1 MFIGNYNMH
10 ILENNNL
17 KLISNLY
24 TFQFILLSRLLNFI
38 SAVKTIN
45 VILLYQQGRA
55 C

>member
-10 ILENNNL
+10 ILDNN

-24 TFQFILLSRLLNFI
+24 TFQFTSLTRLLNFI
-38 SAVKTIN
+38 SAVKMIN